1 MEGRVDIIRRALS
14 IRSVWARFGAS
25 PFRFEYAFADDRS
38 LSEVHAR
45 GKETKRRFV
54 YGVVFMEWRRVGG
67 VIVVVVYGATI
78 YGRIIFRI
86 GHRRRRLQISCL
98 AFDRVSRCV
107 RGYTQ
112 SNYPFTGMKFS
123 LMRFNCTSTIEL
135 LSELGT
141 VSSLEL
147 RVEIQ
152 KVWKYRYVSSK
163 NSRRNQWIS

>member
-1 MEGRVDIIRRALS
+1 MEGRVDIIRRAVS

-54 YGVVFMEWRRVGG
+54 YGVVEWRRVGG
-67 VIVVVVYGATI
+67 VIVVVVVYGATI

-98 AFDRVSRCV
+98 AFDRCLQVCV
-107 RGYTQ
+107 RICVCVCAHNG
-112 SNYPFTGMKFS
+112 
-123 LMRFNCTSTIEL
+123 TIHL
-135 LSELGT
+135 LE
-141 VSSLEL
+141 
-147 RVEIQ
+147 
-152 KVWKYRYVSSK
+152 
-163 NSRRNQWIS
+163 